1 MVRSFPLVIRMV
13 FRLVASGKRDY
24 NKHNA
29 VNLLIAQ
36 ADDNRGSKTRLVTV
50 AISMF
55 RSQSRPQLVPRYY

>member
-1 MVRSFPLVIRMV
+1 MVRSVLFVIRMV
-13 FRLVASGKRDY
+13 FRLVASGKRDF
-24 NKHNA
+24 NKYNA

-55 RSQSRPQLVPRYY
+55 RSQSRPELVPRYH